1 MELSSNVISQF
12 VKATK
17 DTKTRKGE
25 SIVYGVAVVQG
36 EDQKMYVKLDGSD
49 LLTPVTNT
57 TNMKDGERVTVMIKD
72 HTATVTGNM
81 TSPSA
86 RTGDVDD
93 MGNTLREE
101 FDVIV
106 ADKVKAEIGEFD
118 ELYATKA
125 EIGELVAEEIKANI
139 GEFDEIYVGKGEFD
153 DFKADTG
160 EFGKLSADV
169 ADIETLIFGSA
180 TGDTIHSDFSNAVVA
195 QISEAQIK
203 SAMIENV
210 SADKILAGT
219 IYTNNVNVQSEDGKL
234 LIADETI
241 QISDGNRVRV
251 QIGKDAVND
260 YSISIWDADGNLMF
274 SEGGITDSAIKNSII
289 RNDMV
294 SDDANI
300 SAGKLDIQSLF
311 KEINGSEETII
322 SSKIQLDGE
331 SGTLDVVLKE
341 MKKQQ
346 DDHDDALKSHG
357 LSIKAATDF
366 IETKVWEQY
375 TDKAVEEL
383 EGLPAEV
390 SKLKTQYSEL
400 DQGIDG
406 ISAQVKNTE
415 SQITKIKI
423 GARNLIR
430 NSTNLIFENYY
441 FVSNDPETAMLG
453 SATLDTMILDKEG

>member
-1 MELSSNVISQF
+1 MELSNNLISQF

-17 DTKTRKGE
+17 DTKAKNTE
-25 SIVYGVAVVQG
+25 STVYGTAVVHG
-36 EDQKMYVKLDGSD
+36 EEQRMYVKLDGSD

-86 RTGDVDD
+86 RIGDVDD
-93 MGNTLREE
+93 MGNAIRSEVDIL
-101 FDVIV
+101 V
-106 ADKVKAEIGEFD
+106 ADKVEAAVGEFD
-118 ELYATKA
+118 EIYAK
-125 EIGELVAEEIKANI
+125 K

-153 DFKADTG
+153 EFKAETG
-160 EFGKLSADV
+160 EFGELKADV
-169 ADIETLIFGSA
+169 AEIDTLLFGSA
-180 TGDTIHSDFSNAVVA
+180 TGKVVHTDFSNMVVA
-195 QISEAQIK
+195 QMSEAQIK

-241 QISDGNRVRV
+241 QISDENRVRV
-251 QIGKDAVND
+251 QIGKDATGD
-260 YSISIWDADGNLMF
+260 YSISIWDANGNLMF
-274 SEGGITDSAIKNSII
+274 SEGGITDSAIKSGII

-300 SAGKLDIQSLF
+300 SAGKLDIESLF
-311 KEINGSEETII
+311 KEINDSEETII

-331 SGTLDVVLKE
+331 AGTLDVVLKE
-341 MKKQQ
+341 MQTTLDEQ
-346 DDHDDALKSHG
+346 NDVLETHG
-357 LSIKAATDF
+357 TSIEATTEF
-366 IETKVWEQY
+366 INSKVWEEY
-375 TDKAVEEL
+375 TNEAVKDL
-383 EGLPAEV
+383 DGLPAEV
-390 SKLKTQYSEL
+390 SELKTQYSEL
-400 DQGIDG
+400 DQNVDG
-406 ISAQVKNTE
+406 ISARVQNTE
-415 SQITKIKI
+415 SQIANIKI

-430 NSTNLIFENYY
+430 NSTNLIFEDYY
-441 FVSNDPETAMLG
+441 FISNDPETAMLG